1 MDRIFTRR
9 DALCHWGVPRARW
22 KGFGRFC
29 SSHSGE
35 NREQRFEVGFVAGRL
50 ALYVLKKGLCC
61 EKRRA
66 DDTDPGACRISQ
78 HARSVGRSFCVGQPV
93 SAELVLARVPKAGRY
108 KECCEP
114 VLG

>member
-1 MDRIFTRR
+1 MSR
-9 DALCHWGVPRARW
+9 
-22 KGFGRFC
+22 
-29 SSHSGE
+29 SGE

-50 ALYVLKKGLCC
+50 ALYVLKKGLFC

-66 DDTDPGACRISQ
+66 DDTDHGACRISQ
-78 HARSVGRSFCVGQPV
+78 QVRSVGRSFYVGQTGP
-93 SAELVLARVPKAGRY
+93 AEPVLARVPTAGRH